1 MSTFTT
7 MGELRAE
14 RDRLLSISD
23 KLVLPDLPLTSE
35 EKDLVL
41 LYRKTL
47 RDLPSQYNEDT
58 VSTAVFP
65 LLSGDKVLKLVS

>member
-1 MSTFTT
+1 M
-7 MGELRAE
+7 
-14 RDRLLSISD
+14 
-23 KLVLPDLPLTSE
+23 LPDLPLSSI

-41 LYRKTL
+41 LYRQTL
-47 RDLPSQYNEDT
+47 RDLPSQYDEDT

>member
-1 MSTFTT
+1 MTTFTT
-7 MGELRAE
+7 MEEFRTE
-14 RDRLLSISD
+14 RNRLLSASD
-23 KLVLPDLPLTSE
+23 KLMLPDLPLTST

-47 RDLPSQYNEDT
+47 RDLPSQYDETT

-65 LLSGDKVLKLVS
+65 LLSGDKVLKLIS

>member
-1 MSTFTT
+1 MTTFTT
-7 MGELRAE
+7 MEELRAE
-14 RDRLLSISD
+14 RDRLLSASD
-23 KLVLPDLPLTSE
+23 KLMLPDLPLTST

-47 RDLPSQYNEDT
+47 RDLPSQYDETT

-65 LLSGDKVLKLVS
+65 LLSGDKVLKLIS